1 MTTVEGAQV
10 GSESIPEFDW
20 DALPLAADRGVG
32 WKALRDKGR
41 VLFSQG
47 WYHLTA
53 REDVTFAL
61 RNPELFSSGPA
72 YNGLGSPL
80 TLIPIGLD
88 PPEHTRFR
96 HILQPFFSPATLNA
110 MLPSLQQQA
119 IDIIEAAAAKGSCD
133 AVAELA
139 VPYPSQVFLTLFGLP
154 LEDRDRLIGWKD
166 AVIGLAEST
175 SIEGVDVTPALEL
188 FTYLT
193 EAVAERRANPRDD
206 ILSALLTCETP
217 LDDAEAIG
225 LSFIFVLAG
234 LDTVTSSIGMAL
246 MYLARRPDL
255 RKHLIEHPE
264 ETRVFVE
271 EMIRLEPGPPMVP
284 RVVTRDLTIGGVTLK
299 EGSPV
304 RLCVAAINRDDA
316 DSISANDLVMDGKV
330 HRHWG
335 FGGGPHRCLGSHLA
349 RMELTLI
356 TDEWLRRVPDF
367 ALAPGFVP
375 DVAFP
380 APTLGLRTLPLVFPA
395 T

>member
-1 MTTVEGAQV
+1 MTTTEVPEVRDGV
-10 GSESIPEFDW
+10 PEFDW
-20 DALPLAADRGVG
+20 DSLPLASSRAQG

-41 VLFSQG
+41 VLYSQG
-47 WYHLTA
+47 WYHLTH
-53 REDVTFAL
+53 REDVAFAL
-61 RNPELFSSGPA
+61 RHPELFSSGPA

-96 HILQPFFSPATLNA
+96 QILQPFFSPGTLKA
-110 MLPSLQQQA
+110 MLPSLQRQA
-119 IDIIEAAAAKGSCD
+119 VDIIEAAAAKGRCD
-133 AVAELA
+133 AIAELA

-154 LEDRDRLIGWKD
+154 LRDRDRLIGWKD

-175 SIEGVDVTPALEL
+175 SIEGIDITPALEL

-193 EAVAERRANPRDD
+193 DAVNERRSHPQDD

-246 MYLARRPDL
+246 MYLATRPELRR
-255 RKHLIEHPE
+255 HLIDHPDQ
-264 ETRVFVE
+264 TRVFVE
-271 EMIRLEPGPPMVP
+271 ELIRLEPGPPMVP
-284 RVVTRDLTIGGVTLK
+284 RVVTQDVAIGDVTLK
-299 EGSPV
+299 QGDPV

-316 DSISANDLVMDGKV
+316 ESGLVDELVMDGKV
-330 HRHWG
+330 YKHWG

-356 TDEWLRRVPDF
+356 VDEWLRRVPDF
-367 ALAPGFVP
+367 ELAAGFVP
-375 DVAFP
+375 DVTFP
-380 APTLGLRTLPLVFPA
+380 APTLGLARLPLVFPH
-395 T
+395 

>member
-1 MTTVEGAQV
+1 MAG
-10 GSESIPEFDW
+10 
-20 DALPLAADRGVG
+20 DRGAG
-32 WKALRDKGR
+32 WKRLRDMGR
-41 VLFSQG
+41 VLHSQG

-61 RNPELFSSGPA
+61 RNPEIFSSGQA

-110 MLPSLQQQA
+110 MLPSLQRQA
-119 IDIIEAAAAKGSCD
+119 IAIIEAAAAKDGCD
-133 AVAELA
+133 AVAEIA

-154 LEDRDRLIGWKD
+154 LEDRDRLIRWKD

-175 SIEGVDVTPALEL
+175 SVDGVDIAPALEL
-188 FTYLT
+188 FSYLT
-193 EAVAERRANPRDD
+193 EAVAERRADPKDD

-217 LDDAEAIG
+217 LNDAEAIG

-246 MYLARRPDL
+246 MYLATRPDL
-255 RKHLIEHPE
+255 RRHLIEHPDD
-264 ETRVFVE
+264 TRVFVE

-284 RVVTRDLTIGGVTLK
+284 RVVTRDVTIGGVTLK
-299 EGSPV
+299 AGSPV
-304 RLCVAAINRDDA
+304 RLCIAAINRDDA
-316 DSISANDLVMDGKV
+316 DPISANDLVMDGKV

-349 RMELTLI
+349 RLELTLI
-356 TDEWLRRVPDF
+356 TNEWLRRVPDF
-367 ALAPGFVP
+367 SLAPGFVP
-375 DVAFP
+375 DVTFP
-380 APTLGLRTLPLVFPA
+380 APTLGLDYLPLVFCTP
-395 T
+395 